1 MVGKTLTDE
10 EFDQYLKDVQH
21 IDRKYKIIYEKAKKN
36 LTGERDF
43 LPYKEHRELIVKIHR
58 NTERAIN
65 RLRKV
70 KYGLGKK
77 VFFHLSKEKQKE
89 YLNRISPEDRT
100 KYQCRIFHEV
110 PWGE

>member
-10 EFDQYLKDVQH
+10 EFYQYLKDVEA
-21 IDRKYKIIYEKAKKN
+21 IDRKYKIIYEKEKKI

-43 LPYKEHRELIVKIHR
+43 LPFEEHKALIDKIHR
-58 NTERAIN
+58 NLDRAIN
-65 RLRKV
+65 RMRKS

-89 YLNRISPEDRT
+89 YLNRISREDRE

-110 PWGE
+110 PWRE